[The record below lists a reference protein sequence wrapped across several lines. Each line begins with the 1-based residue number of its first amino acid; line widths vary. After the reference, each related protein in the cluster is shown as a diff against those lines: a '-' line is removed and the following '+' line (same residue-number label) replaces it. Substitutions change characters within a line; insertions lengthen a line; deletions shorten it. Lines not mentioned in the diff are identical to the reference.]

1 MKKLSKKNMNLV
13 AGGLAIVGVGVLY
26 WRGAFDKLIA
36 KYKGNDAK
44 DDVAEVEET
53 PKTIPPTTTTVQK
66 VVVAKP
72 VVNTVYINKVKV
84 IQNWLGVGPT
94 GESNAQTNLAL
105 KKKLATL
112 YTSLGPLSLSNVDKY
127 TTAKDDFGK
136 VNRAEQVWNAMG
148 SGKPAKIVKSA
159 KYPALFYDSS
169 AKLWKPTGG
178 SFYVK
183 TNTPIYKSKS
193 QLATDGNII
202 ALNVTAYTIDS
213 NKKETPVGVKNLKIN
228 PANLFV

>member
-1 MKKLSKKNMNLV
+1 MNLV

-26 WRGAFDKLIA
+26 WRGAFDKLIS

-66 VVVAKP
+66 VIVAKP
-72 VVNTVYINKVKV
+72 VVNTVYINKVTV
-84 IQNWLGVGPT
+84 LQNWLGKGAT
-94 GESNAQTNLAL
+94 GEPNAQTNLAL
-105 KKKLATL
+105 KNKLPIL
-112 YTSLGPLSLSNVDKY
+112 YASLGPLSLSNVDKY

-136 VNRAEQVWNAMG
+136 VSRGMQVWNAMG
-148 SGKPAKIVKSA
+148 SGKPAKVVKTER
-159 KYPALFYDSS
+159 YPALFYDAS

-178 SFYVK
+178 KFYVK
-183 TNTPIYKSKS
+183 TNTPIYKSTS
-193 QLATDGNII
+193 VLATDGYIV
-202 ALNVTAYTIDS
+202 AKNVTAYSIDS

-228 PANLFV
+228 TSNLYV

>member
-1 MKKLSKKNMNLV
+1 MKKMSKKNMKLL
-13 AGGLAIVGVGVLY
+13 AGGLAVVGVGVLY

-44 DDVAEVEET
+44 EDVAEVEET

-84 IQNWLGVGPT
+84 IQNWLGVGAT
-94 GESNAQTNLAL
+94 GESSAQTNLSL
-105 KKKLATL
+105 KKKLPTL
-112 YTSLGPLSLSNVDKY
+112 YASLGPLSLSNVDKY

-136 VNRAEQVWNAMG
+136 VSRGMQVWNAMT
-148 SGKPAKIVKSA
+148 SGKPAKIVKTA

-178 SFYVK
+178 LFYVK

-193 QLATDGNII
+193 QLATDGYIV
-202 ALNVTAYTIDS
+202 ALNVTAYSIDA
-213 NKKETPVGVKNLKIN
+213 NQKETPVGVKNLKIN
-228 PANLFV
+228 TSNLYV